1 MQSEF
6 NEHLSAWLGKLGL
19 GINGAGSATAYFLNK
34 MSFEPTAVNISIFI
48 AFLGLLLQIVV
59 QFHAWRVRAEERR
72 HNRARA
78 KYEAE
83 RDRRAQEVHE
93 LRLEKIRQ
101 DGFAAM
107 DSTLEAFNREAG

>member
-1 MQSEF
+1 M
-6 NEHLSAWLGKLGL
+6 
-19 GINGAGSATAYFLNK
+19 I
-34 MSFEPTAVNISIFI
+34 
-48 AFLGLLLQIVV
+48 
-59 QFHAWRVRAEERR
+59 ERR